1 MGVGALIG
9 GAVGLYG
16 AKKSAD
22 AQEDAARSAAGA
34 QTAATQAGIEEQRY
48 QFDQMQELLAPFVEG
63 GTEAF
68 RAQQG
73 LLGLAGP
80 EDQAMAIDAL
90 QQSPQFLALVDQ
102 GEEALLQRASATG
115 GLRGGNI
122 QGALAQFRPQLLAQT
137 IESQLNRLGGLSQIG
152 QASAA
157 GVGSAGLSTGSNISN
172 LLQQSGAAQAGSAL
186 ASGASSANM
195 YGNVAKTVG
204 TLAGSGTL
212 NNLFGGTTAPTIQ
225 SDGLSF
231 APGSAVW

>member
-1 MGVGALIG
+1 MAIGAAIGAAVVGAW
-9 GAVGLYG
+9 G

-22 AQEDAARSAAGA
+22 AQEDAARSASGA
-34 QTAATQAGIEEQRY
+34 QTAATQASIEEQRY

-122 QGALAQFRPQLLAQT
+122 QSALAQFRPQLLSQT
-137 IESQLNRLGGLSQIG
+137 IENQLNRLGGLTQIG

-186 ASGASSANM
+186 ASGASSANL
-195 YGNVAKTVG
+195 YSDAAQTVG
-204 TLAGSGTL
+204 TVAGSGTL
-212 NNLFGGTTAPTIQ
+212 NNLFGGTSSPSVAPGLTAPPT
-225 SDGLSF
+225 LT
-231 APGSAVW
+231 W